1 MAQTSQL
8 TQQQVQQEVQQQAGK
23 LLSQVAGYV
32 GVRTIDIGL
41 RSGLLEAVASY
52 PLGIT
57 AEALAEE
64 TELDPLYVEVW
75 CRSAYAAEVLEVGE
89 YEAYRLAPHMDKL
102 LLDRDFPGYVGGLPG
117 VMVQPEIFDRF
128 AENLSSGKRIWWND
142 CSPTFIDKVSTTGQ
156 PFYTRLIPTGLSRV
170 PSLDESL
177 ANGAKVLE
185 LACGVGIGLVRM
197 AQTYPGA
204 TVVGVDGD
212 AHSVK
217 LVMDRVNQAGLQ
229 KRISLLHSP
238 LEDLD
243 EQDQYEVAL
252 INISMHECRD
262 IQKVTQ
268 NVYRALKPG
277 GYFVISDFPFPAS
290 VQESRTIPGRVMS
303 GIQFFEA
310 LIGDQLLPTQAY
322 VDLLTQH
329 GFRDVGFFD
338 LTPVHAVTYG
348 RKQ

>member
-1 MAQTSQL
+1 MTQTSQ
-8 TQQQVQQEVQQQAGK
+8 TAQEVQQEIQQQAGK

-32 GVRTIDIGL
+32 GLRTIDIGL
-41 RSGLLEAVASY
+41 QHGLLETLAKA
-52 PLGIT
+52 PLGMT

-64 TELDPLYVEVW
+64 TGFDPFYAAVW

-102 LLDRDFPGYVGGLPG
+102 LLDSNFPGYIGGLPG
-117 VMVQPEIFDRF
+117 LMVQPEFFDRF
-128 AENLSSGKRIWWND
+128 AENLSSGKRTWWNE
-142 CSPTFIDKVSTTGQ
+142 CSPTFIDKVSDTGR

-170 PSLDESL
+170 PGLEESL

-185 LACGVGIGLVRM
+185 LACGTGTGLVRL
-197 AQTYPGA
+197 AENYPKA
-204 TVVGVDGD
+204 TLVGVDGD

-229 KRISLLHSP
+229 ERISMLQST

-243 EQDQYEVAL
+243 EQDQYEVVL

-262 IQKVTQ
+262 IEKVAR
-268 NVYRALKPG
+268 NVHRALKPA
-277 GYFVISDFPFPAS
+277 GYFVISDLPFPDSTEAT
-290 VQESRTIPGRVMS
+290 RTVPARIMS

-310 LIGDQLLPTQAY
+310 QIGDQLLPTQAY
-322 VDLLTQH
+322 VELLSKQ
-329 GFRDVGFFD
+329 GFSGVDAFD

-348 RKQ
+348 QKQ

>member
-1 MAQTSQL
+1 MWGSGPLTSDSN
-8 TQQQVQQEVQQQAGK
+8 T
-23 LLSQVAGYV
+23 
-32 GVRTIDIGL
+32 
-41 RSGLLEAVASY
+41 
-52 PLGIT
+52 PLGMT

-64 TELDPLYVEVW
+64 IGLDPLYTEVW

-102 LLDRDFPGYVGGLPG
+102 LLDRDFPGYIGGLPG

-128 AENLSSGKRIWWND
+128 AENLSSGKRIWWNE
-142 CSPTFIDKVSTTGQ
+142 CSPTFIDKVSATGR
-156 PFYTRLIPTGLSRV
+156 PFYTRLIPIGLSRV
-170 PSLDESL
+170 PGLDETL

-185 LACGVGIGLVRM
+185 LACGTGTGLVRL
-197 AQTYPGA
+197 AESYPK
-204 TVVGVDGD
+204 TTLVGVDGD
-212 AHSVK
+212 AHTVK
-217 LVMDRVNQAGLQ
+217 LVMDRINQAGLQ
-229 KRISLLHSP
+229 ERISLLQSS

-243 EQDQYEVAL
+243 EQDQYDVPL

-262 IQKVTQ
+262 IEKVAR

-277 GYFVISDFPFPAS
+277 GHFVISDFPFPVSA
-290 VQESRTIPGRVMS
+290 QESRTLPARVMS

-322 VDLLTQH
+322 VELLSKQ
-329 GFRDVGFFD
+329 GFSDVDAFD

>member
-1 MAQTSQL
+1 MTQTSQP
-8 TQQQVQQEVQQQAGK
+8 TQEVQQEIQQQAGK
-23 LLSQVAGYV
+23 VLSQVAGYV
-32 GVRTIDIGL
+32 GLRTIDIGL
-41 RSGLLEAVASY
+41 QHGLFETLAKA
-52 PLGIT
+52 PLGMT

-64 TELDPLYVEVW
+64 TGLDPFYTEVW

-102 LLDRDFPGYVGGLPG
+102 LLDIDFPGYIGGLPG
-117 VMVQPEIFDRF
+117 VMVQPEFFDRF
-128 AENLSSGKRIWWND
+128 AENLPSGKRIWWNE
-142 CSPTFIDKVSTTGQ
+142 CSPTFIDKVSSTGR

-170 PSLDESL
+170 PGLDESL
-177 ANGAKVLE
+177 TNGAKVLE
-185 LACGVGIGLVRM
+185 LACGTGTGLVRM
-197 AQTYPGA
+197 AENYPKA
-204 TVVGVDGD
+204 TLVGVDGD

-217 LVMDRVNQAGLQ
+217 LVMDRVSQAGLQ
-229 KRISLLHSP
+229 ERISILQSA

-243 EQDQYEVAL
+243 EQDQYGLAL
-252 INISMHECRD
+252 INISMHECRV
-262 IQKVTQ
+262 IEKVAR

-277 GYFVISDFPFPAS
+277 GHFVISDFPFPAS
-290 VQESRTIPGRVMS
+290 VQESRTLPARVMS

-322 VDLLTQH
+322 VELLTQH

-348 RKQ
+348 RK